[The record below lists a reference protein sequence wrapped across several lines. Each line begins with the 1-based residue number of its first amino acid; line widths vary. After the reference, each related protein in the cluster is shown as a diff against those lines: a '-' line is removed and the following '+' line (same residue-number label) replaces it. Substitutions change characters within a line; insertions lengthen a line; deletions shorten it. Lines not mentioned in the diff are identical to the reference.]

1 MKTIDLMKTADP
13 LLSQILAQAEDENVI
28 VRTPEGREFV
38 VAELDDFD
46 RELELTRNNAEF
58 MRLLDERSKE
68 KAVYSADDIRREFG
82 IE

>member
-1 MKTIDLMKTADP
+1 MKTIDLIKTADP

-46 RELELTRNNAEF
+46 RELQLTRNNAEF
-58 MRLLDERSKE
+58 MRLLDERAKE
-68 KAVYSADDIRREFG
+68 KGVFSADDIRTELG